1 MCGLT
6 PVTVAD
12 FVLVMSKGEDE
23 YIWNILMWLQ
33 VVSIHRIPGQQAINQ
48 MALTCVWQ
56 GQIGRSCKVHHPR
69 PQGADTRGAA
79 RREIGVTHQSHL
91 RPFEPQVSA
100 LSSKVSSLAVHS
112 LQSRL
117 GSPAVTVCSSSNNCW
132 LTSLDRSNRSN
143 WAQGCIKWNIHPCVA
158 HIIS

>member
-1 MCGLT
+1 
-6 PVTVAD
+6 
-12 FVLVMSKGEDE
+12 
-23 YIWNILMWLQ
+23 
-33 VVSIHRIPGQQAINQ
+33 

-56 GQIGRSCKVHHPR
+56 GHIGRSCKVHHPR

-100 LSSKVSSLAVHS
+100 LSSRVSSLAVHS

-158 HIIS
+158 HIISWVRLLTQSPPDGSNRGNLAGWHVRTGLVASGLCHKHRPLPDFCN